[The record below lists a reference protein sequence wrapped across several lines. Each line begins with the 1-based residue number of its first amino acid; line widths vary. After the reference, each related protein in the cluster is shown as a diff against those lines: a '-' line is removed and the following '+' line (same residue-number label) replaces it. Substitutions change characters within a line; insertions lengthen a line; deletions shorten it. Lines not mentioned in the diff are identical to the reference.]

1 MSSNINYDED
11 ICVLVKYSSVI
22 DVMAQISVID
32 VVALPAVID
41 VLACVSY
48 DFSRVIFSNY
58 VKKPE

>member
-1 MSSNINYDED
+1 MSMSLNLMAIRLSKNY
-11 ICVLVKYSSVI
+11 
-22 DVMAQISVID
+22 VID